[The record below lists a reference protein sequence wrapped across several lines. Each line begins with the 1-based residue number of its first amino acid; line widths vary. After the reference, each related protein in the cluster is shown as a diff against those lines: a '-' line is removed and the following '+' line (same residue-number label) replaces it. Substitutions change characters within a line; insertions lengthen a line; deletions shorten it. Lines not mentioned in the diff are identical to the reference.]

1 MEMGSYFQ
9 YYDIAMISMTCFCR
23 QFRVRY
29 ALSKLDEGGVS
40 ANCNIQIKE
49 LCISTCPV
57 KLNFFTQSRTC
68 LSGSRP

>member
-29 ALSKLDEGGVS
+29 ALSQLDEGGVS
-40 ANCNIQIKE
+40 
-49 LCISTCPV
+49 
-57 KLNFFTQSRTC
+57 
-68 LSGSRP
+68 